1 MKENVRI
8 LVVIPAYNE
17 AANVGRVVAEVKN
30 EAHFVDAL
38 VIDDGSIDDTAGVAA
53 RAGAMV
59 VRLPFN
65 LGMFEAVRAGFA
77 FAHRSGYDITVQVDA
92 DGQHVPREIAE
103 LVRPVAEEEYDVVV
117 GSRYLEDRGYK
128 TPLLRKC
135 GIRFFAWLTSLV
147 LGQTITD
154 TTCGFR
160 AYGRRAFGMFAS
172 YDAAEFKDSVGLVIL
187 GRAGLRIKE
196 IPVTVRER
204 IGGRSTISA
213 LKALVYPFEFVLSLV
228 AVLARKRLTVPG
240 GEAC

>member
-1 MKENVRI
+1 VKEGVRI
-8 LVVIPAYNE
+8 LVVIPAFNE
-17 AANVGRVVAEVKN
+17 AENVGRVVREVRK
-30 EAHFVDAL
+30 EAGFVDVLL
-38 VIDDGSIDDTAGVAA
+38 VDDGSADDTAGVA
-53 RAGAMV
+53 RDAGAAV

-65 LGMFEAVRAGFA
+65 LGMFEAVRTGFA
-77 FAHRSGYDITVQVDA
+77 YAHRNGYDITVQVDA
-92 DGQHVPREIAE
+92 DGQHVPGEIE
-103 LVRPVAEEEYDVVV
+103 QLVEPVVEEGFDVVV
-117 GSRYLEDRGYK
+117 GSRYLQDRGYK
-128 TPLLRKC
+128 TPLVRKC
-135 GIRFFAWLTSLV
+135 GIRLFAWLTSLV
-147 LGQTITD
+147 LGQKITD

-160 AYGRRAFGMFAS
+160 AYGKRAIRMFAS

-187 GRAGLRIKE
+187 GRAGLKMKE